1 MTVKMTKRQN
11 PDVLIRV
18 DAPMYLDI
26 KKHQQINT
34 SANQRIST
42 LAHRNIFYL

>member
-18 DAPMYLDI
+18 DAPCDWTLKNI
-26 KKHQQINT
+26 SKSTHQQINA
-34 SANQRIST
+34 SA
-42 LAHRNIFYL
+42 H